1 MVHVTDRSARA
12 EVRNPILSL
21 PAIDALRALDPAA
34 QEALR
39 LVLLDLQLDAR
50 QRAEK
55 SWRTHKP
62 PLAAYWSAVG
72 VYAGHIARSLNRP
85 RPRPRPQTSRG
96 APTC

>member
-1 MVHVTDRSARA
+1 MFLVTDVSARA
-12 EVRNPILSL
+12 DVRNPILSL
-21 PAIDALRALDPAA
+21 PAIPALRDLDPAA

-39 LVLLDLQLDAR
+39 LVLLDLQQDAR

-72 VYAGHIARSLNRP
+72 VYAGHIARCLNRP
-85 RPRPRPQTSRG
+85 RPRSRPQTRPCDPS
-96 APTC
+96 C

>member
-12 EVRNPILSL
+12 DVRNPILGL
-21 PAIDALRALDPAA
+21 PAIAALRDLDPAA

-39 LVLLDLQLDAR
+39 VVLLDLQLDAR

-72 VYAGHIARSLNRP
+72 VYAGHIARCLNRP
-85 RPRPRPQTSRG
+85 RARSRPQTRRG
-96 APTC
+96 EPTC